1 MELKMDVFNG
11 TEFELELKEER
22 PHVEQPKARIKPN
35 EKYCMRRDTSDT
47 YSEYLVLHNPTGTIK
62 VTPDDMA
69 EYMSVTVK
77 CRIPEK
83 DSTAQPQLYWEG
95 VRRDAKHTTS
105 SSNIFARVLKFISRQ
120 NRHPDPRTGLSALAM
135 LEQYFSSVSD
145 IDSCPC
151 RFFILYLY
159 LYFCF
164 HALIS
169 WLIFHMQRVPRWVM
183 VNPSVLPLI
192 QCRQEVRVWSRDLC
206 QAQDH
211 EVLGLLR
218 PSTVVP
224 KEE

>member
-120 NRHPDPRTGLSALAM
+120 NRHPDPRTEGTAVGNG
-135 LEQYFSSVSD
+135 EPISVTTD
-145 IDSCPC
+145 P
-151 RFFILYLY
+151 
-159 LYFCF
+159 
-164 HALIS
+164 
-169 WLIFHMQRVPRWVM
+169 VPSGGTGV
-183 VNPSVLPLI
+183 
-192 QCRQEVRVWSRDLC
+192 
-206 QAQDH
+206 
-211 EVLGLLR
+211 
-218 PSTVVP
+218 
-224 KEE
+224 K